1 MKHLIIKHDNGCISL
16 TDGSDNFIIDKDYI
30 HEVLDAISAVL
41 PLNGRVDIEIE
52 ILIPD
57 HPSLSLVK

>member
-1 MKHLIIKHDNGCISL
+1 MKYLIIKHDNGCISL
-16 TDGSDNFIIDKDYI
+16 TDGSDKFIIDKDYI